1 MKKFENKVAIITGS
15 SRGIGKAIAVRLA
28 KEGISI
34 VLNGRNNQRLAET
47 KSEIEKINSRVV
59 TCCCDVSD
67 VAQSKMLIDFAIESF
82 GRLDILINN
91 VGISNRGT
99 IAESKPEVFQKVFES
114 NVFGSLYTTIE
125 ALPHI
130 RSTNGSVVFISSVA
144 GIRGLP
150 SLGAYCASK
159 MALRS
164 FAETLRIEEHASRIH
179 IGLIQVGITEIE
191 QQKEAI
197 GADGNAVVLSDRSA
211 KKVQSMTYVAEQVFK
226 NIRRRKFITTLS
238 RIGKLNAFLQPRMP
252 LLVEKIIIC
261 ASKKFEAGA
270 K

>member
-1 MKKFENKVAIITGS
+1 MSKFQNKVAIITGS
-15 SRGIGKAIAVRLA
+15 SRGIGKAIAIKLA
-28 KEGISI
+28 KEGVSI
-34 VLNGRNNQRLAET
+34 VLNGRNNQRLLEA
-47 KSEIEKINSRVV
+47 KSEIEKIHSRVV
-59 TCCCDVSD
+59 SCCCDVSD
-67 VAQSKMLIDFAIESF
+67 PAQSKMLIDFAMESF

-114 NVFGSLYTTIE
+114 NVFGSMYTTIE

-130 RSTNGSVVFISSVA
+130 RKTKGSIVFISSVA

-150 SLGAYCASK
+150 SLGPYCASK

-164 FAETLRIEEHASRIH
+164 FAETLRIEEHTSNIH
-179 IGLIQVGITEIE
+179 VGLIQVGITEIE
-191 QQKEAI
+191 HQKEAI
-197 GADGNAVVLSDRSA
+197 GADGKAVILADRSN
-211 KKVQSMTYVAEQVFK
+211 KKVQTTTYVAEQVFK

-238 RIGKLNAFLQPRMP
+238 RVGKLNAFLQPLMP
-252 LLVEKIIIC
+252 LIVEKIIIRVN
-261 ASKKFEAGA
+261 KKFEAGS

>member
-1 MKKFENKVAIITGS
+1 MNRFNNQVAIITGS
-15 SRGIGKAIAVRLA
+15 SRGIGKAIAIKLA
-28 KEGISI
+28 KQGVKI
-34 VLNGRNNQRLAET
+34 VLNGRNKERLEET
-47 KSEIEKINSRVV
+47 KSEIEKMNEHVV
-59 TCCCDVSD
+59 IYCCDISD
-67 VAQSKMLIDFAIESF
+67 AAQSKMLIDFAIESY

-114 NVFGSLYTTIE
+114 NVFGSLYTTVE

-130 RSTNGSVVFISSVA
+130 RKTKGSIVFISSVA

-150 SLGAYCASK
+150 ALGAYCASK

-164 FAETLRIEEHASRIH
+164 FAETLRIEEYASRIH
-179 IGLIQVGITEIE
+179 VGLIQVGITEIE
-191 QQKEAI
+191 HQKEAI
-197 GADGNAVVLSDRSA
+197 GADGNAVILADRSG
-211 KKVQSMTYVAEQVFK
+211 KKVQSTAYVAEQVFK
-226 NIRRRKFITTLS
+226 NIRRRRFITTLS
-238 RIGKLNAFLQPRMP
+238 RVGKLNALLQPLIP
-252 LLVEKIIIC
+252 LLVEKLIIR